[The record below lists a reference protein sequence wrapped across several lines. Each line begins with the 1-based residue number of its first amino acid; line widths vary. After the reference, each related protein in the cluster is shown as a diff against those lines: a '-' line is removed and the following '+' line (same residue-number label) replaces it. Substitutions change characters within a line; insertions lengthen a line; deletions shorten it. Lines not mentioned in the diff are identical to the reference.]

1 MEPESLCLHGGY
13 TPGNGE
19 PRVLPIAQSTT
30 FTYESTAAVARLFDL
45 QDEGFFYTRLANP
58 TIDAVERKIAELEGG
73 VGALCTA
80 SGQAA
85 NLLAILN
92 VARSGDH
99 IISTASIYGG
109 TFNLFAVT
117 LKKMGIEVT
126 FVDQTAPDAEIEKA
140 IRPET
145 RAIFGETLTNPSLD
159 VLDIERM
166 AALAHRHGLPLIVD
180 NTFATPILCRPFDFG
195 ADIVVHSTTKY
206 MDGHAV
212 QMGGVIVDSG
222 RFDWTQGRFPE
233 FTEPDASY
241 HGLIYTQTFGKA
253 AYIVKARVQLMRDLG
268 CCQTPQGAFYLNLG
282 LETLPLRMRQH
293 CANAEAVAR
302 HLAAHPKVESVTC
315 CALEEAQAELYAAL
329 ARKLREQVL
338 ADVDEKGL
346 AKSQMSILDALLKL
360 RQICCHPRLL
370 KLDLPGF
377 SNNLP
382 SGKFDAFKDMIMEI
396 VEGGHKVL
404 VFSQFVQMLHI
415 IRQWLEFEK
424 MPFCY
429 LDGASKDRF
438 EQVDRFNNSPD
449 IPVFLISLKAGGTG
463 LNLTSADYVIHY
475 DPWWNPAV
483 ESQATDRTHRIG
495 QTRQVFSYKLICEN
509 TVEEKIL
516 KLQEAKRGVA
526 DAIIPGQDTWKS
538 LTREDLE
545 MLFEV

>member
-1 MEPESLCLHGGY
+1 MNISENPYNRHKSSREEGIRACNGPDAPHSQDCNTHEESMEPESLCLHGGY

-140 IRPET
+140 IRPDT

-302 HLAAHPKVESVTC
+302 HLAAHPKVESVTYPRLEGHPHKELADKYLPQGC
-315 CALEEAQAELYAAL
+315 SGVISFSLKGGRDAGARFIDAL
-329 ARKLREQVL
+329 KLVSLQVHVADIRSCVLHPASSTHRQLSDQQLRDAGITPGMVRFSVGLENIDDIL
-338 ADVDEKGL
+338 ADVD
-346 AKSQMSILDALLKL
+346 QAL
-360 RQICCHPRLL
+360 
-370 KLDLPGF
+370 
-377 SNNLP
+377 
-382 SGKFDAFKDMIMEI
+382 
-396 VEGGHKVL
+396 
-404 VFSQFVQMLHI
+404 
-415 IRQWLEFEK
+415 
-424 MPFCY
+424 
-429 LDGASKDRF
+429 
-438 EQVDRFNNSPD
+438 EQ
-449 IPVFLISLKAGGTG
+449 A
-463 LNLTSADYVIHY
+463 
-475 DPWWNPAV
+475 
-483 ESQATDRTHRIG
+483 
-495 QTRQVFSYKLICEN
+495 
-509 TVEEKIL
+509 
-516 KLQEAKRGVA
+516 
-526 DAIIPGQDTWKS
+526 
-538 LTREDLE
+538 
-545 MLFEV
+545 